1 MGGHY
6 HGNGDIWSWKLK
18 QSKLKSWINKSQP
31 AYKPVFVSIYLA
43 FRSLTHKHINSSI
56 SFDHKKKTKYLKY
69 IMAVTFVEL
78 GFLQLAILFQIGMN
92 LQSTLKFKMCNIVSH
107 TYIETELI
115 QMAKIIQTSDWKEDH
130 QRNENNTWQNS
141 RFW

>member
-1 MGGHY
+1 M
-6 HGNGDIWSWKLK
+6 
-18 QSKLKSWINKSQP
+18 KSWINKSQP

-115 QMAKIIQTSDWKEDH
+115 QMAKIIQTSD
-130 QRNENNTWQNS
+130 
-141 RFW
+141 